1 MHLLKLLKQLQVSRL
16 IRCRLA
22 MHGVW
27 LLILQHRGMMECRLA
42 MHGVWMLILQHRVMM
57 VVE

>member
-1 MHLLKLLKQLQVSRL
+1 
-16 IRCRLA
+16 
-22 MHGVW
+22 
-27 LLILQHRGMMECRLA
+27 LQHRGMMECRLA